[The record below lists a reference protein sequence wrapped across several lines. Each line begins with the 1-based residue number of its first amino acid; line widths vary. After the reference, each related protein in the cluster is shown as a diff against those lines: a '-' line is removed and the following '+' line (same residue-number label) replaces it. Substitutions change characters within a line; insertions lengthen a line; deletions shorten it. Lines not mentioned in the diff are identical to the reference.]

1 MSSTL
6 PSFVLGYHGCDR
18 SVAEAI
24 FSGSSAHLLSSQNE
38 YDWLGHGIYFWENSP
53 QRALNYVRQ
62 QISRRAR
69 KSQIHEPAIVGAVID
84 LGNCLNLL
92 DAHYSRVVRAGFT
105 DLQDSIR
112 SSGGSMPVNRTP
124 PGGNEVLIR
133 ALDCAVVNIIHA
145 RRKEDNLQP
154 FDSVRAAFIEGEP
167 IYEGGGFYEKTHI
180 QVCVRETGKIKG
192 YFRPIVDAS
201 S

>member
-1 MSSTL
+1 
-6 PSFVLGYHGCDR
+6 
-18 SVAEAI
+18 
-24 FSGSSAHLLSSQNE
+24 
-38 YDWLGHGIYFWENSP
+38 
-53 QRALNYVRQ
+53 
-62 QISRRAR
+62 
-69 KSQIHEPAIVGAVID
+69 
-84 LGNCLNLL
+84 
-92 DAHYSRVVRAGFT
+92 
-105 DLQDSIR
+105 
-112 SSGGSMPVNRTP
+112 MPVNRTP